1 MTHNTIPSATASP
14 GSLRLAYL
22 ASEYPGISH
31 TFIHREVEALRAAGF
46 EVATVSVRSTAGL
59 ERLTPAEQQESAQ
72 TLRLLER
79 PLFRLPPAHLRLA
92 LRHPLCYLRM
102 LGAAATMA
110 RRCPWLKTL
119 GYFLEAGLL
128 QDWLGR
134 RQIRHVH
141 VHFGNAAANVA
152 MLAAASGLS
161 EFSMSVHGPDIF
173 YDVGENLLAEKTRA
187 ATFVR
192 CISHFCCSQ
201 MLRLVPHE
209 FWDRFPVVRCGVD
222 TAVFAPRPE
231 PANAVPEILCV
242 GRLVPA
248 KGQHILV
255 EACARLVRDGVPFH
269 LTVIGDGPDRASLTA
284 LAGRLGLDRCI
295 TFTGALGQAEVRRHY
310 DLADLFVIPSF
321 AEGVPVVLMEA
332 MAKEVP
338 VISTVIAGIP
348 ELIESGT
355 DGILVPPADSAAL
368 ATAIASLLADPAR
381 RRELG
386 RRGRD
391 KVLRLYDL
399 NANGAALA
407 EVFRQRLAQG
417 EGRS

>member
-1 MTHNTIPSATASP
+1 MQKNSPDMSPAASP
-14 GSLRLAYL
+14 EPVCLAYL
-22 ASEYPGISH
+22 ASEYPAISH

-46 EVATVSVRSTAGL
+46 EVATVSVRPTTGL
-59 ERLTPAEQQESAQ
+59 ERLTPAEQQEAAQ

-79 PLFRLPPAHLRLA
+79 PLSSLPPAHLRLA
-92 LRHPLCYLRM
+92 LRHPVRYLR
-102 LGAAATMA
+102 LLAAAAGMA
-110 RRCPWLKTL
+110 RHCPWVKAF

-128 QDWLGR
+128 QDWLCR
-134 RQIRHVH
+134 RRIRHVH

-152 MLAAASGLS
+152 MLAAATGLS

-173 YDVGENLLAEKTRA
+173 YDVGENLLAEKARA

-192 CISHFCCSQ
+192 CISHFCSSQ
-201 MLRLVPHE
+201 MLRLMPYHL
-209 FWDRFPVVRCGVD
+209 WDRFPVVRCGVD
-222 TAVFAPRPE
+222 TSVFAPRPE
-231 PANAVPEILCV
+231 PGNPVPEILCV

-248 KGQHILV
+248 KGQHILI
-255 EACARLVRDGVPFH
+255 EACARLARDGVPFH
-269 LTVIGDGPDRASLTA
+269 LAMVGAGPDQESLTA
-284 LAGRLGLDRCI
+284 LAAKLGLSGQV

-310 DLADLFVIPSF
+310 DRADLFVIPSF

-355 DGILVPPADSAAL
+355 DGILVPPADPDAL
-368 ATAIASLLADPAR
+368 AAAIASLLADPAR

-399 NANGAALA
+399 TANGAALA
-407 EVFRQRLAQG
+407 QVFRQRLAM
-417 EGRS
+417 EERP